1 MKFYDDIRGHY
12 DAIFPLTEEKVTF
25 VKALAKAQEAKSLLD
40 VGCATGKFCH
50 RMTPWFDRV
59 DGFDLDAAMVALA
72 AERYTG
78 HGLNF
83 RVGDMTVTETVFD
96 HGPYDVVTCFGNTLV
111 HLDREGLDKALGSIR
126 RCLGEDGVF
135 LGQII
140 NYDYVATE
148 NLQGLPLIDNEVVR
162 FDRHYRW
169 QEAARLDFTGKLT
182 VKATGAVSENTIS
195 LWPIKRQALT
205 EALEKAGFNTLTFY
219 KNYLGEKAD
228 GGHLPLIFTARP

>member
-1 MKFYDDIRGHY
+1 MKFYDDIREHY
-12 DAIFPLTEEKVTF
+12 DAIFPLTEAKVIF
-25 VKALAKAQEAKSLLD
+25 AKALVEGQGAKSLLD
-40 VGCATGKFCH
+40 VGCATGSFCH
-50 RMTPWFDRV
+50 RMTPWLDRV
-59 DGFDLDAAMVALA
+59 DGFDLDEAMVALA
-72 AERYTG
+72 VERYAD
-78 HGLNF
+78 HGVNF
-83 RVGDMTVTETVFD
+83 RVGDMTATEAVFD

-111 HLDREGLDKALGSIR
+111 HLDRAGIDKALGSIR
-126 RCLGEDGVF
+126 RALKEDGVF

-148 NLQGLPLIDNEVVR
+148 NIHTLPLINNEVVR

-169 QEAARLDFTGKLT
+169 QEAARLDFTGRLR
-182 VKATGAVSENTIS
+182 VKATGEVSENTIS
-195 LWPIKRQALT
+195 LWPIRRRGLT